1 LAGLRPS
8 RLNASG
14 LIVDGRSSTLCGHK
28 RFLEAVTPAVETPQ
42 FIVDGEMFWGKDRMP
57 QLEEWI
63 GGW

>member
-1 LAGLRPS
+1 LRQAQRQDES
-8 RLNASG
+8 RL
-14 LIVDGRSSTLCGHK
+14 STLCGRK
-28 RFLEAVTPAVETPQ
+28 RFLEAVTPAAETPQ